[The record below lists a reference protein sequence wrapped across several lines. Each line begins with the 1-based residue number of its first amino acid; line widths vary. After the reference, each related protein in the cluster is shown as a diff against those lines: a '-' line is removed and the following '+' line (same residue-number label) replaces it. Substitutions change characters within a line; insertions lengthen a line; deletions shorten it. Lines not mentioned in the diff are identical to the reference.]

1 MSRIATFGGLRRTLA
16 LTAILVGTMFPAIAN
31 AADWTFDGHVTDL
44 ESTYVPTEVPFY
56 SDGGTSACPAG
67 TMLHYLPQG
76 ADQESKLANIQANL
90 SILATALASGKKV
103 RLFGNNGSCTILF
116 VHILAN

>member
-1 MSRIATFGGLRRTLA
+1 MSRIAVFRNLRRTLT
-16 LTAILVGTMFPAIAN
+16 LTAILVGAMCPSLAG
-31 AADWTFDGHVTDL
+31 AADWSFDGHVIDL
-44 ESTYVPTEVPFY
+44 ESTYVPIEIPFY
-56 SDGGTSACPAG
+56 SDGGTPACPSG
-67 TMLHYLPQG
+67 TMLHYLPQS

-103 RLFGNNGSCTILF
+103 RLFGNNGSCAILF